1 MIRKK
6 LQGKAK
12 RLVAVILSAMVLMES
27 GLSGACVRTVQA
39 QEQGWDAVSAN
50 ELGDGIQI
58 ESGVE
63 EETEVL
69 ESEVEIETET
79 VENVAAENVNEQ
91 SVGDAKEEISEELLD
106 EIEAP
111 SEEIGDWVVEDT
123 EELLR
128 AESSYLA
135 NTETKKVA
143 IDPTSI
149 ASTKIYKDM
158 DYSFL
163 SKYPF
168 GQSNAEL
175 ATVTFSNVEELQ
187 KSEDVRLV
195 AGTIIKTEGYYE
207 SGDGGNAVYEILS
220 EYDAYQAN
228 RKDGAIQLANGLYA
242 CILPD
247 VYEIDG
253 QKWMV
258 VSVLQYGARGDG
270 ITPSQAA
277 ISSASSS
284 VSKHIAKD
292 DNGEDLGEVVRGIA
306 YIPAGEYKCAREV
319 VMDGIKNINLIGDG
333 DSSVLFTDNDYNKG
347 IGYGEFLFATW
358 NGKNLYY
365 GDFRIEARE
374 VDLYHYMRQFVL
386 VYCDNMYIY
395 NVDLIIPQESW
406 SGYYYEDKQYSNC
419 TLYSGNTNITI
430 DGCKFVLFS
439 GTYRGA
445 NFGVLDFWN
454 REVKNITLMNCDMYS
469 NARDEQI
476 GIFNIPKTGA
486 NINDKTSISNVDLIN
501 NTIHTTPVKYEE
513 VVGNQNMIFTVS
525 YSDSVRID
533 DIRIAGNHFICEA
546 DSKFMTFGNATNVV
560 VEENIIEIITT
571 RNTGAS
577 VFDSSNGDAKN
588 ILIRNNEFFLTS
600 EDGERKKASMTQGR
614 MTLEG
619 NRIFSDSGMIWG
631 VVGQVARNN
640 EFIFLKPVGY
650 ATGGVDLV
658 ENNKF
663 YLYGGVTGGNTPSVS
678 GFDIT
683 AASGIKDVAIKNNTV
698 YDYGYAIGRRG
709 PFSSLVYVSAYE
721 GKERAEFSGNTYYAP
736 NRKFKSADG
745 YTTDDPDRTDVDWV
759 TDENGKIQ
767 ITDYYNRM
775 FYLRV
780 PDDKSTCT
788 LKELIFKDNK
798 LQGVKG
804 YAQWNNGNSAENRT
818 VQYTFSNNTTLP
830 YNENLVEDS
839 LLVSSI
845 DLLHNNQKTTEIAVT
860 GDSIQLDKIVRVAT
874 RDEEGNIIEEQ
885 EVTDKE
891 IKWYTS
897 VESMATVSQ
906 DGTVTRKM
914 YGDVTVY
921 AVPTDGSGVYGE
933 CTIHFLKNTAT
944 SISFVKKKVELQPG
958 LKHYADYVVLPETG
972 VSQNLKWTSSDE
984 NVATVSKTGLITA
997 VSVGKA
1003 LITGT
1008 TTDGSN
1014 LSATLTVDVKPVTV
1028 KQMGLNHPW
1037 LRYTRAQIG
1046 QTKQLEVNYYSP
1058 DNAENKTVKRWESL
1072 DPSVATVDDKGMVTV
1087 VGSGRAE
1094 IRAYSTDEYCY
1105 GRCVVFV
1112 EPEQVKNFKATS
1124 VGQNKVTLSWDAVD
1138 KTFGYYLY
1146 QWDATESKWT
1156 ALNYGKALDK
1166 DKTSFQVSNLTAGTE
1181 YKFCIRTYFI
1191 NYMDTGNSPYESQD
1205 SVVTVKTYAYNPVT
1219 YIKGGTETFTFID
1232 YSWINHKKTFD
1243 VRYNADANYENLEL
1257 DYKIADESIV
1267 KIVSIEEGSSAEKR
1281 KITLE
1286 GLKYGATTLTIT
1298 ANDGS
1303 GVSVEIPV
1311 GFLPYKQVS
1320 NCKAEAIYK
1329 QVDISFDGVD
1339 DESEI
1344 DGYLVASMVTLYNY
1358 NIVEYIPK
1366 TGAKSYST
1374 VHKNVNVGTGSYGG
1388 GYKYQIFPYILD
1400 GNTYHLG
1407 TGVYANN
1414 NSAVSIPEPTKAT
1427 GIDFI
1432 KEQYVVRAGENI
1444 EVSAKIA
1451 NEDASTS
1458 QLYWEIVDENYATID
1473 RLEKADGE
1481 TLTDYAS
1488 VTGAE
1493 AGVTKIKAVTTD
1505 GSNIQATAQL
1515 IVRPTIVQNL
1525 KAEAKNNSIS
1535 LNWTEIKNAKGY
1547 VIYRW
1552 NEEKAEFEKL
1562 ADVQKTNFKDS
1573 GLELSTTY
1581 RYKVSAYIS
1590 VGGTK
1595 YESDLTTEVE
1605 ATTGDS
1611 TEDDGGADTDSYNPV
1626 TYIEATSELFTI
1638 VDYTWMKRMGEFS
1651 VKYNSDANY
1660 ENLKFDYKI
1669 ADESIVQ
1676 IVAVEDGN
1684 EVGEKNITLK
1694 GLKYGFTTLTITAND
1709 KNQVSVEIPVAFITA
1724 QQVKNCVAK
1733 ASPEQVNISFD
1744 GLVNESGIDGYFV
1757 YSMVGLNQY
1766 EVVENIQKTGETTYY
1781 AVDKNVKAGGG
1792 NHNGGY
1798 KYVVCPYITDGTN
1811 YHLGYEMYANNCAIV
1826 QVPVKLAT
1834 SLDMSQEQYIVTE
1847 GDNIEVSAIVGE
1859 EGIAN
1864 SELSWEILDDN
1875 YATVERVTKTDG
1887 AVSMDYANVVGIK
1900 AGATKI
1906 KAVTTDG
1913 TNIEVYAQLIVLPV
1927 MVKDLKAEAEDTNIT
1942 LRWSA
1947 VNNAQG
1953 YVIYR
1958 WNEEKAEFE
1967 QIDDVEECKY
1977 VDSNLKEDTSYRY
1990 KVAAFINV
1998 DGIKYESDLTP
2009 ELGITTKESTGDNE
2023 NGGTG
2028 DDENG
2033 GTGDDE
2039 NGGTGDDENGGTG
2052 DNENG
2057 GTGDDENGGTGDD
2070 ENGGTGDNENGNT
2083 GDEDDSDKKDMQYK
2097 IFAIGYS
2104 GVYDGKSHNAVTL
2117 EGVKKEVDTVT
2128 YSLDQKNWEET
2139 IPTVTDV
2146 KDSTTIYIKVEREGM
2161 AKAYEVMVVATVLPV
2176 SIENMDIRLKEA
2188 TIEWDGEN
2196 HMPEVLFGGCTLNKD
2211 YAVNGVQVY
2220 KNIGAYSVVVTG
2232 IGNYTGTKELIYT
2245 IDVVEGDKYTISGFV
2260 YKVTGDDTVS
2270 VAGVTN
2276 KKRKTVSVKATV
2288 QIGGKVYKITAI
2300 EKNAF
2305 KNSKKLKKVIIGK
2318 NITTIG
2324 TNAFYGCSKLKS
2336 ITIKTTK
2343 LKNSKV
2349 GKKAFTGTP
2358 SNVKVKVPKS
2368 KVKAYDKMLKKKGIA
2383 KSGKVTK

>member
-1 MIRKK
+1 MQ
-6 LQGKAK
+6 L
-12 RLVAVILSAMVLMES
+12 
-27 GLSGACVRTVQA
+27 
-39 QEQGWDAVSAN
+39 N
-50 ELGDGIQI
+50 
-58 ESGVE
+58 
-63 EETEVL
+63 
-69 ESEVEIETET
+69 
-79 VENVAAENVNEQ
+79 
-91 SVGDAKEEISEELLD
+91 
-106 EIEAP
+106 
-111 SEEIGDWVVEDT
+111 
-123 EELLR
+123 
-128 AESSYLA
+128 
-135 NTETKKVA
+135 
-143 IDPTSI
+143 
-149 ASTKIYKDM
+149 
-158 DYSFL
+158 YS
-163 SKYPF
+163 
-168 GQSNAEL
+168 
-175 ATVTFSNVEELQ
+175 
-187 KSEDVRLV
+187 
-195 AGTIIKTEGYYE
+195 
-207 SGDGGNAVYEILS
+207 
-220 EYDAYQAN
+220 
-228 RKDGAIQLANGLYA
+228 
-242 CILPD
+242 
-247 VYEIDG
+247 
-253 QKWMV
+253 
-258 VSVLQYGARGDG
+258 
-270 ITPSQAA
+270 
-277 ISSASSS
+277 
-284 VSKHIAKD
+284 
-292 DNGEDLGEVVRGIA
+292 
-306 YIPAGEYKCAREV
+306 
-319 VMDGIKNINLIGDG
+319 
-333 DSSVLFTDNDYNKG
+333 
-347 IGYGEFLFATW
+347 
-358 NGKNLYY
+358 
-365 GDFRIEARE
+365 
-374 VDLYHYMRQFVL
+374 
-386 VYCDNMYIY
+386 
-395 NVDLIIPQESW
+395 
-406 SGYYYEDKQYSNC
+406 
-419 TLYSGNTNITI
+419 
-430 DGCKFVLFS
+430 
-439 GTYRGA
+439 
-445 NFGVLDFWN
+445 
-454 REVKNITLMNCDMYS
+454 
-469 NARDEQI
+469 
-476 GIFNIPKTGA
+476 
-486 NINDKTSISNVDLIN
+486 
-501 NTIHTTPVKYEE
+501 
-513 VVGNQNMIFTVS
+513 
-525 YSDSVRID
+525 
-533 DIRIAGNHFICEA
+533 
-546 DSKFMTFGNATNVV
+546 
-560 VEENIIEIITT
+560 
-571 RNTGAS
+571 
-577 VFDSSNGDAKN
+577 
-588 ILIRNNEFFLTS
+588 
-600 EDGERKKASMTQGR
+600 
-614 MTLEG
+614 
-619 NRIFSDSGMIWG
+619 
-631 VVGQVARNN
+631 
-640 EFIFLKPVGY
+640 
-650 ATGGVDLV
+650 
-658 ENNKF
+658 
-663 YLYGGVTGGNTPSVS
+663 
-678 GFDIT
+678 
-683 AASGIKDVAIKNNTV
+683 
-698 YDYGYAIGRRG
+698 
-709 PFSSLVYVSAYE
+709 
-721 GKERAEFSGNTYYAP
+721 
-736 NRKFKSADG
+736 
-745 YTTDDPDRTDVDWV
+745 
-759 TDENGKIQ
+759 
-767 ITDYYNRM
+767 
-775 FYLRV
+775 
-780 PDDKSTCT
+780 
-788 LKELIFKDNK
+788 
-798 LQGVKG
+798 
-804 YAQWNNGNSAENRT
+804 
-818 VQYTFSNNTTLP
+818 
-830 YNENLVEDS
+830 
-839 LLVSSI
+839 
-845 DLLHNNQKTTEIAVT
+845 
-860 GDSIQLDKIVRVAT
+860 
-874 RDEEGNIIEEQ
+874 
-885 EVTDKE
+885 
-891 IKWYTS
+891 
-897 VESMATVSQ
+897 
-906 DGTVTRKM
+906 
-914 YGDVTVY
+914 
-921 AVPTDGSGVYGE
+921 
-933 CTIHFLKNTAT
+933 
-944 SISFVKKKVELQPG
+944 
-958 LKHYADYVVLPETG
+958 
-972 VSQNLKWTSSDE
+972 
-984 NVATVSKTGLITA
+984 
-997 VSVGKA
+997 
-1003 LITGT
+1003 
-1008 TTDGSN
+1008 
-1014 LSATLTVDVKPVTV
+1014 
-1028 KQMGLNHPW
+1028 W
-1037 LRYTRAQIG
+1037 LRYTREQIG

-1087 VGSGRAE
+1087 VGSGKAE
-1094 IRAYSTDEYCY
+1094 IRAYSTDEQCY

-1112 EPEQVKNFKATS
+1112 EPEQVKNFKVES
-1124 VGQNKVTLSWDAVD
+1124 VLQNKVILSWDAVD
-1138 KTFGYYLY
+1138 KTSGYYLY
-1146 QWDATESKWT
+1146 QWDTVESKWV

-1166 DKTSFQVSNLTAGTE
+1166 DKTSFEVSNLTAGTE
-1181 YKFCIRTYFI
+1181 YKFCIRTYFY
-1191 NYMDTGNSPYESQD
+1191 NYGDTSNSPYESKD
-1205 SVVTVKTYAYNPVT
+1205 SVVTAQTYAYNPVT
-1219 YIKGGTETFTFID
+1219 YIKGGTETFTIID
-1232 YSWINHKKTFD
+1232 YSWVNHKKTFD

-1605 ATTGDS
+1605 ATTGDR
-1611 TEDDGGADTDSYNPV
+1611 TEDNGGEDTDSYNPV
-1626 TYIEATSELFTI
+1626 TYIKGTSELFTI

-1875 YATVERVTKTDG
+1875 YATIERVTKTDG

-2009 ELGITTKESTGDNE
+2009 EQGITTKESTGDN
-2023 NGGTG
+2023 
-2028 DDENG
+2028 
-2033 GTGDDE
+2033 
-2039 NGGTGDDENGGTG
+2039 
-2052 DNENG
+2052 
-2057 GTGDDENGGTGDD
+2057 

-2324 TNAFYGCSKLKS
+2324 TNAFYGCSKLKKVTIGKNVKSIGNKAFYKCTKLSKIIIPSKVTKIGKQAFSGCKTLKS